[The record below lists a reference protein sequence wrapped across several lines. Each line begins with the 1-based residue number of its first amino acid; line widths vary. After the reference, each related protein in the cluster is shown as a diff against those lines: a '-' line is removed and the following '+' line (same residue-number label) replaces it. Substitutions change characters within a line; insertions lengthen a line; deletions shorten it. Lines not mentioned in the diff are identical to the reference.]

1 MTLQDFYDIDLS
13 NLSTMSKKERQRVVK
28 LGADVYIQEINNVK
42 DILEL
47 DFVDLLK
54 SSVYHTEK
62 VIQEETDKENYELCY
77 FLKGITDKIKKEYGL

>member
-1 MTLQDFYDIDLS
+1 MTLQDFYDIDIS
-13 NLSTMSKKERQRVVK
+13 NLSTMGEKERQRVVK
-28 LGADVYIQEINNVK
+28 LGAEVYIQEINNVK

>member
-1 MTLQDFYDIDLS
+1 MTLQDFYDIDIS
-13 NLSTMSKKERQRVVK
+13 NLSTMSEKERQRVIK
-28 LGADVYIQEINNVK
+28 IATKVYIQEIDNVK

-77 FLKGITDKIKKEYGL
+77 FLQGIINKVKKEYGL

>member
-13 NLSTMSKKERQRVVK
+13 NLSTMGEKERQRVVK
-28 LGADVYIQEINNVK
+28 LGAEVYIQEINNVK

>member
-1 MTLQDFYDIDLS
+1 MTLQDFYDIDIS
-13 NLSTMSKKERQRVVK
+13 NLSTMSEKERQRVIK
-28 LGADVYIQEINNVK
+28 IATKVYIQEIDNVK

-77 FLKGITDKIKKEYGL
+77 FLQGIINKVKKEYKV